1 MCKAPIL
8 PDWLCKSESHDN
20 SLKSPSKLAFLNK
33 TISHLGNVFSQ
44 ELLNTSSS
52 NKTGFLQHIDPRCK
66 LIVVLSFM
74 LLINFSHSYITY
86 FIVFIVSLLYS
97 SLSKICISSM
107 LKRVW
112 FVIPLFI
119 LICSFP
125 GFTNMF
131 VSGHSIIILISPNDN
146 RSWLQ
151 NGLYI
156 TDNGFYSVSKLV
168 IRSGLAISLA
178 YLLLATTKWNDLT
191 ISLVKFRFPKVVVEI
206 LDMAYRYIFMIAK
219 IGLQI
224 SQARYLRSVGHLPI
238 KENRRF
244 IAHSLAILFIKTA
257 FIANEVQSAMKLRG
271 YKYPVTLRELKIN
284 LADYIFIANNF
295 IIIALT
301 LFLAR

>member
-8 PDWLCKSESHDN
+8 PDWLCKSESHN
-20 SLKSPSKLAFLNK
+20 NNLKSPSKLAFLNK

-44 ELLNTSSS
+44 ELLNAASSS
-52 NKTGFLQHIDPRCK
+52 KNGFLQHIDPRCK
-66 LIVVLSFM
+66 LIIVLSFM
-74 LLINFSHSYITY
+74 LLINLSHSYITY
-86 FIVFIVSLLYS
+86 FIVFIVSMLYS
-97 SLSKICISSM
+97 SLSKIRISTM

-112 FVIPLFI
+112 LVIPLFI

-125 GFTNMF
+125 GLTNLL
-131 VSGHSIIILISPNDN
+131 VSGHSFITLISPDSN

-168 IRSGLAISLA
+168 IRSGLAISFA

-191 ISLVKFRFPKVVVEI
+191 VSLAKFRFPKIVVEI

-219 IGLQI
+219 IALQI
-224 SQARYLRSVGHLPI
+224 SQARYLRSVGHLPTQ
-238 KENRRF
+238 ENRRF
-244 IAHSLAILFIKTA
+244 IAHSLAILFVKTT
-257 FIANEVQSAMKLRG
+257 FIASEVQHAMKLRG
-271 YKYPVTLRELKIN
+271 YKRPISLRELKLN
-284 LADYIFIANNF
+284 FADYIFIINNF

-301 LFLAR
+301 VFLTR